1 MLRIWLCAVALLGVG
16 TLAHAQTPNAA
27 PPASAAQAEAAAL
40 EAITAK
46 MNAYVALMNK
56 TRQALRSIERYESWV
71 DMKTSPVNKN
81 RAFGVYALFDVT
93 NEIAA
98 ASDALKQEPKLA
110 ALDAGMAAYIKAYSE
125 LAPIIDEADG
135 YYERKDHLDDD
146 LKRGR
151 EIHGRLV
158 PAIKAFL
165 AAREKAEQDFQTERT
180 GLAQKELMAIE
191 RSEGRKA
198 NWHRANLMLA
208 ARRIV
213 DRLPTNERPVVDMAA
228 LEADVT
234 SFADASRGF
243 EDYKKT
249 DPDALKSLQNGLR
262 SYLAAARD
270 FRDTIK
276 PAKGDVR
283 RGGGQKMQIL
293 VNSYN
298 ALAGS
303 ANNAAN

>member
-1 MLRIWLCAVALLGVG
+1 MLRIWLCTLLLLSAG
-16 TLAHAQTPNAA
+16 TLANAQTPNAA
-27 PPASAAQAEAAAL
+27 PPAPAAQAEDAAL

-71 DMKTSPVNKN
+71 DMKTGPVNKN

-110 ALDAGMAAYIKAYSE
+110 ALDAGMGAYIKAYSE

-135 YYERKDHLDDD
+135 YYERKDFLDDD

-165 AAREKAEQDFQTERT
+165 AARDKVEQDFQSERA
-180 GLAQKELMAIE
+180 GLAQKELAAIE
-191 RSEGRKA
+191 RREGRKA

-213 DRLPTNERPVVDMAA
+213 DRLPSNERPVVDMAA
-228 LEADVT
+228 IEADVT
-234 SFADASRGF
+234 SFADASRDF
-243 EDYKKT
+243 EEYRKT
-249 DPDALKSLQNGLR
+249 DPEALRSLQSGLR

-270 FRDTIK
+270 FRDTLK

-283 RGGGQKMQIL
+283 RAGSQKMQIL
-293 VNSYN
+293 VSSYN